1 MLIANLGALKKTVQ
15 AAIDTLE
22 WMKTDPHKINCLEDA
37 HEYLDEGHE
46 DLKTDGIDKGIPSA
60 AQSMEKALKRLQLAK
75 EYCINSN
82 KDDGPDVVNDLI
94 IAQCNAII
102 PILDSTIEKALAR

>member
-1 MLIANLGALKKTVQ
+1 MIIANLSALKKTVK

-22 WMKTDPHKINCLEDA
+22 WMKTEPYKIGCLLDA
-37 HEYLDEGHE
+37 QEYLDEAHE

-60 AQSMEKALKRLQLAK
+60 AQSMEKALKRLNLAK
-75 EYCINSN
+75 EYCLKSN
-82 KDDGPDVVNDLI
+82 KNDGPNVVNDLI

-102 PILDSTIEKALAR
+102 PHLDATIEKALAR